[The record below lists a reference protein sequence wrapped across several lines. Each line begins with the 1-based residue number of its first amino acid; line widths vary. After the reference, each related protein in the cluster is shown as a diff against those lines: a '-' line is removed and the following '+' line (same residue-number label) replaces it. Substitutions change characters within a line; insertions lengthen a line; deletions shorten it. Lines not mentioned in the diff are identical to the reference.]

1 VTPPHGHQITN
12 TATIWAS
19 LYSSLPEEQSTTAPR
34 STYMAHHPISNGL
47 VLTDVEED
55 GSGGDSN
62 IELEDGK
69 ESKQAAVEA
78 IEEEF

>member
-1 VTPPHGHQITN
+1 
-12 TATIWAS
+12 
-19 LYSSLPEEQSTTAPR
+19 
-34 STYMAHHPISNGL
+34 MAHHPISNGL